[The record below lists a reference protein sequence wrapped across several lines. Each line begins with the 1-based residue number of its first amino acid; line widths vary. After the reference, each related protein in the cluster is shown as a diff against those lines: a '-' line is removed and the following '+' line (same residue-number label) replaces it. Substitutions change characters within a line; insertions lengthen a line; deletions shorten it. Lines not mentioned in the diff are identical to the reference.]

1 MMRTLLAAGLDEAR
15 VRAWMVARP
24 AAAAGYA
31 EDLARF
37 GQFWRLERELRAMLP
52 RKPQR
57 TPAQQEAAAALLE
70 AARES
75 RRQFSAAHIAE
86 VYNRLTD
93 HMRKFVRVERLIY
106 DAAALV
112 PGLCPSEAEVEA
124 ERAGK
129 QGDKDGVEIDQGIL
143 CHAVL
148 ARADTGTHLCHAM
161 LLPRADSLERF
172 AAYDRDGKADL
183 DFATVERRGKAS
195 YVTLRNPRYLN
206 AEDAATMAPMEIAV
220 DLALLDPQTQV
231 CVLRGDYVEHPKY
244 RGRRIFNAGINLT
257 HLYYG
262 KIDYIWYL
270 WRDLGWVNK
279 AMRGLARAD
288 IGPDEASG
296 DTKEKVWIS
305 QVDTFAIGGGCQVLL
320 VCDYNIAAADSYMTL
335 PARKEGII
343 PGMANLRLPR
353 FVGDRIARQAIMYEK
368 RLDCDSPEGR
378 MIIDKLAPSQDIE
391 AAVEEAVQ
399 GLTSSGMVSARSNR
413 VAFRVGL
420 EPLDTFRRYAAVY
433 AREQALCHFS
443 PALIANLE
451 RHWNA
456 QNRKV

>member
-1 MMRTLLAAGLDEAR
+1 MQTLLAAGLDEAR
-15 VRAWMVARP
+15 VQAWLAARP
-24 AAAAGYA
+24 GAAGGYA
-31 EDLARF
+31 EDVAHF
-37 GQFWRLERELRAMLP
+37 GQFWRIERELRAMLP
-52 RKPQR
+52 AKPRR
-57 TPAQQEAAAALLE
+57 TPAQQQAAATLLE
-70 AARES
+70 SARES
-75 RRQFSAAHIAE
+75 RRLFTAAHVAE
-86 VYNRLTD
+86 VYGRLTD
-93 HMRKFVRVERLIY
+93 GMRRFVRVERLIY
-106 DAAALV
+106 DAARLV

-143 CHAVL
+143 CNAVL

-183 DFATVERRGKAS
+183 EFATVERRGKAS

-206 AEDAATMAPMEIAV
+206 AEDDSTMDPLEIAV
-220 DLALLDPQTQV
+220 DLALLDPATQV

-244 RGRRIFNAGINLT
+244 KGRRIFNAGINLT

-279 AMRGLARAD
+279 AMRGLARPD
-288 IGPDEASG
+288 ISPDEAGG
-296 DTKEKVWIS
+296 DTREKVWIS

-320 VCDYNIAAADSYMTL
+320 VCDYNIAGADSYMTL

-353 FVGDRIARQAIMYEK
+353 FVGDRVARQAIMYER
-368 RLDCDSPEGR
+368 RLDSDSPEGR
-378 MIIDKLAPSQDIE
+378 MIIDELAPSQDME
-391 AAVEEAVQ
+391 ATVEEAVQ
-399 GLTSSGMVSARSNR
+399 GLSRSGMVSARGNR
-413 VAFRVGL
+413 MALRVGA

-433 AREQALCHFS
+433 AREQAFCHFS